1 MKPTPAGLSLPG
13 RRHPCAR
20 HGSEAGTLG
29 ARRAAR
35 ESARAWRVSPR
46 RATALSGSALPLGLC
61 IRPAS
66 CHRQPC
72 SLFPAGPSES
82 SAKTENT
89 LINVTGNT
97 ALAPPERSILQR
109 RRRLAPRPL
118 RPLRAT
124 LRLAERPGLRSS
136 ARACATS
143 QPSGCVSR
151 RRQRHHHSR
160 DCRALRAPPGCA
172 PASAGSR
179 RGAVPAPQGPPGPPA
194 APRGPRSDTRGRAD
208 TEASVGGARNGDSSS
223 DSRSLGTGFNL

>member
-82 SAKTENT
+82 SVKTENT

-97 ALAPPERSILQR
+97 ALAPPGALHPPAETPPCPAPAPPSPCDAAPRRAPWAAQWAWDAQRGLVPRASPVGAFPDGDSVTITLGTAGRSGPPQAAR
-109 RRRLAPRPL
+109 PRPL
-118 RPLRAT
+118 AAGEAPSQRLGD
-124 LRLAERPGLRSS
+124 RLARRPRRGGPALT
-136 ARACATS
+136 RAVVRT
-143 QPSGCVSR
+143 R
-151 RRQRHHHSR
+151 RRAWEARGTEIRH
-160 DCRALRAPPGCA
+160 LT
-172 PASAGSR
+172 AG
-179 RGAVPAPQGPPGPPA
+179 V
-194 APRGPRSDTRGRAD
+194 
-208 TEASVGGARNGDSSS
+208 
-223 DSRSLGTGFNL
+223 

>member
-89 LINVTGNT
+89 LINVPRSAPSSSGDA
-97 ALAPPERSILQR
+97 ALPRARSALSVR
-109 RRRLAPRPL
+109 RCASPSALGCAVGMGR
-118 RPLRAT
+118 
-124 LRLAERPGLRSS
+124 S